1 MICKS
6 MIIENQVIQKALNN
20 YNIQR
25 GKRSSKINKI
35 IFTPRCLEDE
45 VNQVNFLDCY
55 YLNVF
60 QLIQFHKL
68 EMLHYF

>member
-6 MIIENQVIQKALNN
+6 MISENQVIQKALNN

-35 IFTPRCLEDE
+35 IFTPRCLAE
-45 VNQVNFLDCY
+45 NTNL
-55 YLNVF
+55 LS
-60 QLIQFHKL
+60 LKTRSK
-68 EMLHYF
+68 